1 MIARRSVS
9 LSAYLAFARRK
20 PKAPL
25 EFRLPRPD
33 GPVFWGHVTSPA
45 RVSAIV
51 QVASRLRTQV
61 PALNLILTAPVDVS
75 EPDHLDDWVYWQ
87 TLREDTIQTSEAFL
101 SHWLP
106 DVCVWTGGYFMPA
119 LIHKAEER
127 GIPLF
132 LVDVDEDGLKEA
144 RQRWLPELTRAN
156 LRAFDSVLARTGTA
170 GQMLK
175 RFGVPPDIVDV
186 TGPMQQGGFALSCSE
201 NEREEIGQ
209 ILAGR
214 PVWLAAMVQRDE
226 LGAILE
232 CHSKVSRYALRLML
246 ILVPDDE
253 TDGEEFLDVLREEG
267 FNTAVWSEGEVPDEA
282 CQVLLGDTW
291 GDLGLWYRLAPV
303 TFMAS
308 SLVPGYG
315 GTDPFEPAA
324 LGSAVLYGPH
334 VSRYLD
340 TYSRFAKAGAA
351 RIVKDADSLSSA
363 LQSLLA
369 PDQAALMAAAGW
381 ELVSEGA
388 EVTDRV
394 IDLLLDTLDAL
405 EVT

>member
-20 PKAPL
+20 PKVPL
-25 EFRLPRPD
+25 DLRGTRPD
-33 GPVFWGHVTSPA
+33 GPVLWAHVTSAA
-45 RVSAIV
+45 RLSAIV
-51 QVASRLRTQV
+51 QVAARLRMQV
-61 PALNLILTAPVDVS
+61 PDLNLILSAPKGVS
-75 EPDHLDDWVYWQ
+75 KPEAMEEWVYWQ
-87 TLREDTIQTSEAFL
+87 DLPEDTIQSNEAFL
-101 SHWLP
+101 DHWKP
-106 DVCVWTGGYFMPA
+106 DVCVWTGGHFMPA
-119 LIHKAEER
+119 LIHKAHET

-132 LVDVDEDGLKEA
+132 LIDVDEDGLKEA

-156 LRAFDSVLARTGTA
+156 LRAFDMVMARTGTA

-175 RFGVPPDIVDV
+175 RLGVPQDLVDV
-186 TGPMQQGGFALSCSE
+186 TGPMQEGGLALSCAE
-201 NEREEIGQ
+201 NEREEMGQ

-214 PVWLAAMVQRDE
+214 PVWLAAMVQRNE
-226 LGAILE
+226 LEAILE
-232 CHSKVSRYALRLML
+232 CHRKVSRYALRLLL

-253 TDGEEFLDVLREEG
+253 TDGEEFLDVLQEEG

-308 SLVPGYG
+308 SLTPGHG
-315 GTDPFEPAA
+315 GGDPFEPAA

-334 VSRYLD
+334 VSRYLT
-340 TYSRFAKAGAA
+340 TYTKFAKAGAA

-369 PDQAALMAAAGW
+369 PDQAAQMASAGW
-381 ELVSEGA
+381 ELASEGA

-405 EVT
+405 EVS

>member
-1 MIARRSVS
+1 MTARRSVS

-20 PKAPL
+20 PKLPL
-25 EFRLPRPD
+25 ELGVSRPD
-33 GPVFWGHVTSPA
+33 GPVLWVHVTSST
-45 RVSAIV
+45 RLSAIM
-51 QVASRLRTQV
+51 QVAARLRMQV
-61 PALNLILTAPVDVS
+61 PALSLVLSVPKGISKP
-75 EPDHLDDWVYWQ
+75 EKLDEWVYWQ
-87 TLREDTIQTSEAFL
+87 DFPEDSIQSSEAFL
-101 SHWLP
+101 AHWKP
-106 DVCVWTGGYFMPA
+106 DVCVWTGGHFMPA
-119 LIHKAEER
+119 LIHKAEEN

-132 LVDVDEDGLKEA
+132 LVDVDAEGLKEV

-156 LRAFDSVLARTGTA
+156 LRAFDTVLARTGTA

-175 RFGVPPDIVDV
+175 RLGVSQEIVEV
-186 TGPMQQGGFALSCSE
+186 TGPMQEGGLALSCAE
-201 NEREEIGQ
+201 NEREEMGQ

-214 PVWLAAMVQRDE
+214 PVWLAAMVQRSE
-226 LGAILE
+226 LEAILD
-232 CHSKVSRYALRLML
+232 CHRKVSRYALRLLL

-253 TDGEEFLDVLREEG
+253 TDGEEFLDVLKQRG

-291 GDLGLWYRLAPV
+291 GDLGLWYRLSPV

-308 SLVPGYG
+308 SLTPGHG
-315 GTDPFEPAA
+315 GGDPYEPAA

-334 VSRYLD
+334 VSRYLT

-363 LQSLLA
+363 LQNLLA
-369 PDQAALMAAAGW
+369 PDQAAQMASAGW
-381 ELVSEGA
+381 ELASEGA

-394 IDLLLDTLDAL
+394 VDLLLDTLDAL
-405 EVT
+405 ELS